1 MHYQHFIKLF
11 EELRS
16 ECQRIS
22 GFNLSPGEYNCQQ
35 RLYRKFYDEGY
46 ARAKQD
52 ILDVLQLAYEAA
64 DDSKPKTMYNS
75 DKFKHAIRL
84 IEQSKML

>member
-1 MHYQHFIKLF
+1 MYLDKLF

-35 RLYRKFYDEGY
+35 QIHRKFYEEGY
-46 ARAKQD
+46 SRAKQD
-52 ILDVLQLAYEAA
+52 ILDQLQLAYESA

-84 IEQSKML
+84 IHQWKML